1 MAAQMS
7 LPTPLFARNK
17 VKQLSQSMDS
27 AQSYADWL
35 SFASEQDQ
43 LLGKDQWRRSHNP
56 KFFDY
61 DEISRRCS
69 LLKSLLENGDTHE
82 LLFALNEGIHGN
94 MGGMGKAVLYH
105 QALAGTHELID
116 RYVRTITAALRQ
128 VASATEHDVP
138 FEEKLDF
145 FRRASHCYGRS
156 ALMMSGGAGLI
167 YFHHGVVN
175 SLLEQGLL
183 PNILSGSSA
192 GSMMCAQI
200 GSRKDDDLKD
210 YFLNKRYE
218 VDQTIEFKN
227 LRSHV
232 KAGTGD
238 RNLMA
243 FVDEFVGDMTF
254 QEAFEHTGRYINISI
269 SPAEKHQTSRL
280 MNAITSPNVTIRSAC
295 RASCSVPGL
304 FTPKALEAK
313 GSQGQLKPYLRQR
326 RWVDGS
332 MAQDLPSKRLARLFG
347 VNHYIV
353 SMINPAADFSLSSA
367 SKNADNL
374 RNALAAVAHTSSIE
388 VLKFMERLAASDRT
402 QSMAT
407 GFGVARTLMEQEYA
421 GDINL
426 MIKRS
431 DYQWK
436 NLLFNFD
443 SDDDIQKL
451 VKAGERTT
459 WPKIG
464 MIRNCTQIGRDL
476 DNLLHDLEHDNLK
489 SQHPANKMY
498 MTGA

>member
-1 MAAQMS
+1 MATPMS
-7 LPTPLFARNK
+7 FPLPLFLRGK
-17 VKQLSQSMDS
+17 SKQLSQEMES
-27 AQSYADWL
+27 AQSYAEWL
-35 SFASEQDQ
+35 AKANEQDE
-43 LLGKDQWRRSHNP
+43 LLGRDEWRRSHNP
-56 KFFDY
+56 GHFDY

-94 MGGMGKAVLYH
+94 MGGMGKAILYN
-105 QALAGTHELID
+105 QAKAGTHELID

-128 VASATEHDVP
+128 VAAASEQEVA

-145 FRRASHCYGRS
+145 YRRASHCYGRS

-167 YFHHGVVN
+167 YFHHGVAQ

-183 PNILSGSSA
+183 PNVLSGSSA

-200 GSRKDDDLKD
+200 GSRTDEELKG
-210 YFLNKRYE
+210 YFLDKRYITDE
-218 VDQTIEFKN
+218 TVNFST
-227 LRSHV
+227 LR
-232 KAGTGD
+232 KQIKEGTGD

-243 FVDEFVGDMTF
+243 FVDNFIGDMTF
-254 QEAFEHTGRYINISI
+254 QEAYEHTGRYINISI

-332 MAQDLPSKRLARLFG
+332 MAQDLPTKRLARLFG

-353 SMINPAADFSLSSA
+353 SMINPAASFSLSSA
-367 SKNADNL
+367 QKKGDNL
-374 RNALAAVAHTSSIE
+374 SNALAAVAHTSSLE
-388 VLKFMERLAASDRT
+388 VLKFMERLAATDHT
-402 QSMAT
+402 QSMAA
-407 GFGVARTLMEQEYA
+407 GFGLARTLMEQEYA
-421 GDINL
+421 GDINIV
-426 MIKRS
+426 MKRAH
-431 DYQWK
+431 YQWK

-443 SDDDIQKL
+443 NEADIKTMI
-451 VKAGERTT
+451 KAGQQST
-459 WPKIG
+459 WPRLG
-464 MIRNCTQIGRDL
+464 MIRNCTQISREL
-476 DNLLHDLEHDNLK
+476 DRLLNELEHDNMRT
-489 SQHPANKMY
+489 QHPANKMY